1 MERHTRQKQA
11 VMQAIETS
19 GRSLNAAE
27 IWSLAQLE
35 VPSLNLSTVY
45 RQIKALHD
53 DENIVRVDLPGQ
65 PPRYEAQCHAPRAR
79 GHEHHHH
86 HFHCTGC
93 EQVFPHP
100 RLPRWHRA
108 AGAGRLRGAEPRH
121 HAARALRHVRRR
133 MKTGPIAGF
142 GGLLMAGA
150 AARLIGAVL
159 VIGLLWLAVGWASS
173 TLP

>member
-79 GHEHHHH
+79 GHDHHHH

-93 EQVFPHP
+93 EQVFPIHGCP
-100 RLPRWHRA
+100 GGIERLAP
-108 AGAGRLRGAEPRH
+108 
-121 HAARALRHVRRR
+121 
-133 MKTGPIAGF
+133 AGF
-142 GGLLMAGA
+142 QVQSHDITLHGRCAECVA
-150 AARLIGAVL
+150 A
-159 VIGLLWLAVGWASS
+159 
-173 TLP
+173 